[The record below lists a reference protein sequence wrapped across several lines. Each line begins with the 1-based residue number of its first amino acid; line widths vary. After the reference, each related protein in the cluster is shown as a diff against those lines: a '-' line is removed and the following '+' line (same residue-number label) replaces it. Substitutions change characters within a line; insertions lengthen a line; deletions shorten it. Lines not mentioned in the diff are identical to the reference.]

1 MKPTVKVVNL
11 TQYIHNQPVLNEV
24 SFETVPGEMFV
35 LFGPSGAG
43 KTTLISILAGI
54 QTYTSG
60 NVEVCDQRQTGL
72 VTQEYSLFP
81 QLTVKENLQ
90 IIGMMQGMA
99 SRNLMERF
107 ETIVENFHLGNV
119 LNRRVGRIPWGPRQR
134 LALGC
139 AMLSRPA
146 LLLVDDILHHG
157 DIESTRIIVE
167 NVTEHVNQ
175 GHTCIWATSRSPEAL
190 NLAST
195 CQSRIGLLENQQ
207 LTTYQVEE
215 FIQLLQEHG
224 VDQHWPGAGW

>member
-43 KTTLISILAGI
+43 KTTSFLSWPAFKLIRREMLRYRS
-54 QTYTSG
+54 
-60 NVEVCDQRQTGL
+60 CQTGL

-139 AMLSRPA
+139 AMLTRPA